1 MLRSAMPLTLSTAP
15 LQTLGHVIK
24 LEGSLDTNTFGQL
37 EAEITRLT
45 ATEPALLVLDLAALA
60 YISSAGIRIV
70 QKGARAMEKIGGQF
84 KLVNP
89 QPQVAKVFE
98 VIKVMPTGQ
107 LFSSEA
113 ELDAYLAKIQNRPP
127 ATPPRP

>member
-1 MLRSAMPLTLSTAP
+1 MPLSLTVFP
-15 LQTLGHVIK
+15 LQTIGHVIK
-24 LEGSLDTNTFGQL
+24 LSGSLDTNTFGQL
-37 EAEITRLT
+37 EAELQRLT
-45 ATEPALLVLDLAALA
+45 ATEPALLVLDLAALT

-70 QKGARAMEKIGGQF
+70 QKGSRAMEKIGGQF

-113 ELDAYLAKIQNRPP
+113 ELDAYLAKIQNAAP
-127 ATPPRP
+127 ATPPKI